1 MQIKEA
7 HANHCKPDTVE
18 PLVLGHLHSGDRHKI
33 WCRKNAHIISLF
45 VTSIKGTPLYSR
57 DGDAFSGSRN
67 PVLISFQGTP

>member
-7 HANHCKPDTVE
+7 HANHCKPDTME
-18 PLVLGHLHSGDRHKI
+18 PLFWDTSIQGTSPGGHKI

-57 DGDAFSGSRN
+57 DGDAFSG
-67 PVLISFQGTP
+67 F